1 MKKVITVVISLM
13 LILSLI
19 PASVFADSRQVT
31 ISKINNKTIQQGGFT
46 YVSINSKANTD
57 DPYTLEL
64 TLDKGLTLDSGYSG
78 IITTTERVQINYRI
92 SAENN
97 IKPGDYKVNVK
108 AVDPNTKDLLQE
120 MNFTITVEKAQDS
133 FSFAGGAAANI
144 SYELSGNDAIYAGDT
159 NILTV
164 TLFNRGLG
172 TVRNAEI
179 ELKLPEGMT
188 IESGVGTVAAGTF
201 SPGATVTASFPIVCK
216 ESIVNGSYEIVVIM
230 KGQFYT
236 TGGEQPSSSKMEE
249 SIYVPVKNGKADQK
263 LDVAKPILMVS
274 DYSIGSNAVTA
285 GKTFTLSFTLT
296 NTSNVDLQNIKVTLY
311 PNNNVFIPVGSS
323 SGFYIEK
330 IKAKESS
337 TQTIKLSSNTDITQ
351 GSHTIRIE
359 SDYED
364 TNKKTYDAEDTI
376 SIRVVHPLRLV
387 VDPVADPGMLTVGER
402 GYASVNYRN
411 MGNTTINNL
420 VVRVDGNF
428 SMDTSNTYYVGNLA
442 SGKSDYYNWQFYP
455 EEAGTIEGTVTFT
468 YEDAAGNQM
477 ELVEPFSFEVAEPF
491 IPDFPDEPMPAD
503 PVSAM
508 PMWQKIAIG
517 VACVAGVIIVV
528 KLIKRHK
535 AKKQEAL
542 ELDE

>member
-216 ESIVNGSYEIVVIM
+216 ESIVNGSYEIIVIM

-285 GKTFTLSFTLT
+285 GKTFTLTFTLT
-296 NTSNVDLQNIKVTLY
+296 NTSNVDLQNAKVTIY
-311 PNNNVFIPVGSS
+311 PTNNVFIPVGSS
-323 SGFYIEK
+323 SSFYVEK
-330 IKAKESS
+330 IKAKESV
-337 TQTIKLSSNTDITQ
+337 TQSIKLSSNTDITQ

-359 SDYED
+359 SEYED
-364 TNKKTYDAEDTI
+364 TNKKAYEAEDTI

-455 EEAGTIEGTVTFT
+455 QEAGTIEGTVTFT

-491 IPDFPDEPMPAD
+491 IPDMPDEPMPAD

>member
-133 FSFAGGAAANI
+133 FSSVGGASANI
-144 SYELSGNDAIYAGDT
+144 SYELSGNDAIYADET

-179 ELKLPEGMT
+179 EIKLPEGLS
-188 IESGVGTVAAGTF
+188 IESGVGTQAAGTF
-201 SPGATVTASFPIVCK
+201 SPGATATASFPIVCK
-216 ESIVNGSYEIVVIM
+216 KDITNGSYKITVVM
-230 KGQFYT
+230 KGNYYT
-236 TGGEQPSSSKMEE
+236 TSGLDTRTEMSED
-249 SIYVPVKNGKADQK
+249 IYVPVKNGKADQT

-285 GKTFTLSFTLT
+285 GKTFTLTFTLT
-296 NTSNVDLQNIKVTLY
+296 NTSNVDLQNAKVTIY
-311 PNNNVFIPVGSS
+311 PTNNVFIPVGSS
-323 SGFYIEK
+323 SSFYVEK
-330 IKAKESS
+330 IKAKESV
-337 TQTIKLSSNTDITQ
+337 TQSIKLSSNTDITQ

-359 SDYED
+359 SEYED
-364 TNKKTYDAEDTI
+364 TNKKAYEAEDTI